1 MILFQ
6 IRHVQIASARD
17 PLFRPFHTQGAD
29 QACKPSFLI
38 GEDLDNISPP
48 FDLTI
53 ESFQK
58 VGRTDAFAMLLWKV
72 EARQAMCHIAVYFV
86 HELR

>member
-6 IRHVQIASARD
+6 VRHVQIASASD
-17 PLFRPFHTQGAD
+17 PLVRPLHTQGAD
-29 QACKPSFLI
+29 QAFTGLLV
-38 GEDLDNISPP
+38 GEDLDDISPS

-58 VGRTDAFAMLLWKV
+58 VGGTDAFAVLLWKV
-72 EARQAMCHIAVYFV
+72 ETGQAMRHIAVEFIN
-86 HELR
+86 EFG

>member
-6 IRHVQIASARD
+6 IRHIQIASASD

-29 QACKPSFLI
+29 QAFTSFLI

-58 VGRTDAFAMLLWKV
+58 VGRTDAFAVLLWKV
-72 EARQAMCHIAVYFV
+72 ETRQAMRHIAVYFV
-86 HELR
+86 HEFG